1 MKKIF
6 TLIVC
11 ATMAIAASAQTLAQP
26 AQEGRSL
33 VLAKQLKASNVVNA
47 AEKVQAQ
54 DFTALRAKFK
64 AAQADLYG
72 QYIMT
77 NYENIYSTSTAEMK
91 KLEEDG
97 VEYVNLVWGDGD
109 YDIVGTF
116 ANDTITFPA
125 QYVETWSGSE
135 TYGKLVLYGLVQKED
150 GMYYSNDIHFVVDP
164 ETGVLNLVEEGWNFN
179 IPDYSDGKYYWE
191 RGYASSLMKPNGVM
205 AAAVNG
211 KSFGSGWV
219 QKEWPIYIE
228 DNTEN
233 IVVYNFLGMAAIGM
247 DINEDLSVSI
257 EMKQPIRELGS
268 DDPDTYGKYLCLN
281 GVDTEGNSIR
291 SNNEKETSAA
301 RLSDFNSIIT
311 EEYMHVC
318 SEWDS
323 EGSGYALC
331 WIADEATFTLNA
343 GAFKITDDGTD
354 PEPDPDPDET
364 GIESVK
370 TSDNQVKSQRTYN
383 VMGQQVNPGAK
394 GLIIRDGKKMFVK

>member
-77 NYENIYSTSTAEMK
+77 NYEDIYSTSTAEMK

-97 VEYVNLVWGDGD
+97 IEYVNLVWGDGD

-125 QYVETWSGSE
+125 QYVETWSSSE
-135 TYGKLVLYGLVQKED
+135 DYGRLVLYGLVQKED
-150 GMYYSNDIHFVVDP
+150 GLYSTNAIHFVVDP
-164 ETGVLNLVEEGWNFN
+164 ETGLLNLVEDGWTFN
-179 IPDYSDGKYYWE
+179 IPDYGQYYWE

-211 KSFGSGWV
+211 KSFGSDWV

-301 RLSDFNSIIT
+301 RLSDINSIIT

-323 EGSGYALC
+323 EGGGYALG
-331 WIADEATFTLNA
+331 WIADEATFTLNE
-343 GAFKITDDGTD
+343 GEYKICEGQ
-354 PEPDPDPDET
+354 ET
-364 GIESVK
+364 GIESVETTRAEK
-370 TSDNQVKSQRTYN
+370 LGNQRTYN
-383 VMGQQVNPGAK
+383 IMGQQVNRNAK
-394 GLIIRDGKKMFVK
+394 GLIIRDGKKLFVK